1 MVGRL
6 VKTDYLLKSV
16 TGNIHIIIV
25 LTNRSGWQSSYPR
38 RPLYPTIT
46 VIKPRQRQSC
56 ITTLYGQDHKYW
68 SNTFMTSKEL
78 TMNDSYLI
86 TKKKE
91 NDKTE
96 IIKLSYRSNLINTF
110 RDIDEEVFSK
120 IGNLNVNDI
129 CQFRKIVSIAYDN
142 KYNIF
147 QLTRL

>member
-1 MVGRL
+1 
-6 VKTDYLLKSV
+6 
-16 TGNIHIIIV
+16 
-25 LTNRSGWQSSYPR
+25 
-38 RPLYPTIT
+38 
-46 VIKPRQRQSC
+46 
-56 ITTLYGQDHKYW
+56 
-68 SNTFMTSKEL
+68 MTSKEL